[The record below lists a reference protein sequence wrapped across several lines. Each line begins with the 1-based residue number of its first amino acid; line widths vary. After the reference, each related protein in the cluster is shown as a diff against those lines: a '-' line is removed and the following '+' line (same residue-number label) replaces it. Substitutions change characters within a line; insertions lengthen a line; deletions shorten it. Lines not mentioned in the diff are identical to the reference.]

1 MHALLCVC
9 FTQDCYGPGE
19 KWFKSPK
26 IKSSIAWRWHGKQRM
41 EVTWLQ
47 APLCRSS
54 DPCATGGVRHPWD
67 MGGPLLQWPLGQEL
81 GGGEPVPWDGS
92 SSHGRGLH

>member
-1 MHALLCVC
+1 
-9 FTQDCYGPGE
+9 
-19 KWFKSPK
+19 
-26 IKSSIAWRWHGKQRM
+26 M

-92 SSHGRGLH
+92 SSHGRGLHWACANHIFSQTKCSSLVKFEHIPV